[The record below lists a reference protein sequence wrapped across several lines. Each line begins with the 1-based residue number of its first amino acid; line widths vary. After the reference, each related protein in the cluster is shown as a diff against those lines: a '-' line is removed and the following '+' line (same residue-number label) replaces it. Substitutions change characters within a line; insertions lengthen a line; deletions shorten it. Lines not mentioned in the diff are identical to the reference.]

1 MIKSLLIAN
10 RGEIAVR
17 IIRTAKHMGI
27 HTVSVYSSA
36 DINAKH
42 VQDADESI
50 YIGSSAPSESYLNIK
65 SIIEAASGAGVEAIH
80 PGYGFLSE
88 NAEFSEACH
97 KAGIIFVGPST
108 ESIKKMGNKASAK
121 KLMNDA
127 KVPLL
132 PGYHGKDQSL
142 DKLAA
147 EAETI
152 GFPLLIKAESGGGG
166 RGMRIVSN
174 INEFNESLISAKREA
189 QGSFGDDAVIL
200 EKYLESSRHIEVQI
214 FGDSYGNIVHLF
226 ERDCSIQR
234 RYQKVIE
241 EAPAPGM
248 SEARRFDITSAAIS
262 AAQSINYVGAGTVE
276 FIVDSHNDGANGPFF
291 FMEMNTRLQVEHPV
305 TEMITGFDL
314 VKWQLQVASGE
325 PLPVMQEDI
334 KNTGHAVEA
343 RLYSEDPTN
352 EFLPSTGRILEYF
365 VPKGKN
371 IRIDDG
377 IKKGDDIALE
387 YDAMLGKIIA
397 YGSDRNAALNHLHK
411 AISEIKLIGPI
422 TNQFF
427 LSNILLRPEFIKG
440 IINTNFINQ
449 FKTDLIR
456 SELDLLNDVLLSSIN
471 FLIQERIDS
480 KLYYTKESNSPWNS
494 SDSWS
499 LNASAEDKL
508 YLRTLG
514 QDYVINISK
523 VNDIWHAFIPSLT
536 DKKHIVK
543 QTDNSLVY
551 RDKHVLIFVKGPYQQ
566 RVIHVLPMDEA
577 GIVEKAQTGLSAP
590 MPGTII
596 KILADKGDAVI
607 EGQTLMILEA
617 MKMEHT
623 ILAPYTGTVSN
634 VYYQEGDQVDENT
647 ELFEM
652 VPTEEKNKSN

>member
-1 MIKSLLIAN
+1 
-10 RGEIAVR
+10 
-17 IIRTAKHMGI
+17 
-27 HTVSVYSSA
+27 
-36 DINAKH
+36 
-42 VQDADESI
+42 
-50 YIGSSAPSESYLNIK
+50 
-65 SIIEAASGAGVEAIH
+65 
-80 PGYGFLSE
+80 
-88 NAEFSEACH
+88 
-97 KAGIIFVGPST
+97 
-108 ESIKKMGNKASAK
+108 
-121 KLMNDA
+121 
-127 KVPLL
+127 
-132 PGYHGKDQSL
+132 
-142 DKLAA
+142 
-147 EAETI
+147 
-152 GFPLLIKAESGGGG
+152 
-166 RGMRIVSN
+166 
-174 INEFNESLISAKREA
+174 
-189 QGSFGDDAVIL
+189 
-200 EKYLESSRHIEVQI
+200 
-214 FGDSYGNIVHLF
+214 
-226 ERDCSIQR
+226 
-234 RYQKVIE
+234 
-241 EAPAPGM
+241 M

-377 IKKGDDIALE
+377 IKKGDVIALE

-427 LSNILLRPEFIKG
+427 LSNILLRPEFIQG

-499 LNASAEDKL
+499 LNASAQDKL

-543 QTDNSLVY
+543 QADNSLVY

-623 ILAPYTGTVSN
+623 ILAPYTGIVSN
-634 VYYQEGDQVDENT
+634 VYYHEGDQVDENT

>member
-36 DINAKH
+36 DNNAKH
-42 VQDADESI
+42 VLDADEAI
-50 YIGSSAPSESYLNIK
+50 FIGSSSPTESYLNIK
-65 SIIEAASGAGVEAIH
+65 SIMKAASAAGVEAIH

-88 NAEFSEACH
+88 NADFSEACH
-97 KAGIIFVGPST
+97 NAGIIFVGPST
-108 ESIKKMGNKASAK
+108 KSIKKMGNKASAK

-142 DKLAA
+142 KRLSIEA
-147 EAETI
+147 EAI

-166 RGMRIVSN
+166 RGMRIVSS
-174 INEFNESLISAKREA
+174 INQFKESLISAKREA
-189 QGSFGDDAVIL
+189 QGSFGDDSVIL

-214 FGDSYGNIVHLF
+214 FGDSHGNIVHLF

-276 FIVDSHNDGANGPFF
+276 FIVDSQNEGANGPFF

-314 VKWQLQVASGE
+314 VKWQLLVASGE
-325 PLPVMQEDI
+325 PLPLNQEEI
-334 KNTGHAVEA
+334 KKIGHAVEA

-352 EFLPSTGRILEYF
+352 DFLPATGEILEYF
-365 VPKGKN
+365 APKGKN

-377 IKKGDDIALE
+377 IKKGDIIALD
-387 YDAMLGKIIA
+387 YDAMLGKIIG
-397 YGSDRNAALNHLHK
+397 YGSDRDTALNNLHK
-411 AISEIKLIGPI
+411 AICEVKLIGPI

-427 LSNILLRPEFIKG
+427 LSNILQKQEFIKEN
-440 IINTNFINQ
+440 INTNFINQ
-449 FKTDLIR
+449 YKTDLIR
-456 SELDLLNDVLLSSIN
+456 SELNLLNDVLLSSIN
-471 FLIQERIDS
+471 FLIQERTNS
-480 KLYYTKESNSPWNS
+480 KLYYSNESNSPWNS

-499 LNASAEDKL
+499 LNASAQDKF

-514 QDYVINISK
+514 QDYTINISK
-523 VNDIWHAFIPSLT
+523 QEDIWHAYIPSLT
-536 DKKHIVK
+536 GTKYIVK
-543 QTDNSLVY
+543 QTDNAQVY
-551 RDKHVLIFVKGPYQQ
+551 RDKNILIFVKGPYQQ
-566 RVIHVLPMDEA
+566 RVEHVSPMDEA

-596 KILADKGDAVI
+596 KIIADKGDAVI
-607 EGQTLMILEA
+607 EGQTVMILEA

-634 VYYQEGDQVDENT
+634 VYYHEGDQVDENT

-652 VPTEEKNKSN
+652 VPAVEEK